1 MTRVEVLL
9 PPARLDE
16 IKEAL
21 AELGVHDMTL
31 TEVKIVERGS
41 SRRNVYRGS
50 TYVVD
55 FTSKIKVELDVSDRL
70 VARTVG
76 ILRASLGTAEAEKV
90 KVILF
95 EVADLKRT
103 AVSDPLE
110 ASIRSAGAE
119 SQA

>member
-9 PPARLDE
+9 PPAQLDE

-70 VARTVG
+70 VTRIVEV
-76 ILRASLGTAEAEKV
+76 LRASLGTAEAEKV
-90 KVILF
+90 KVLLF
-95 EVADLKRT
+95 DVVGLNHTT
-103 AVSDPLE
+103 AGDHTETSP
-110 ASIRSAGAE
+110 RSAGVE
-119 SQA
+119 SRA